1 MCREFA
7 FLWVKLV
14 RQLFTKSDV
23 RLNAQKSEESRVV
36 ESYISSEDES
46 RHRDVKSLVPTPAPL
61 KR

>member
-46 RHRDVKSLVPTPAPL
+46 QHRDVESLVPTPAPL